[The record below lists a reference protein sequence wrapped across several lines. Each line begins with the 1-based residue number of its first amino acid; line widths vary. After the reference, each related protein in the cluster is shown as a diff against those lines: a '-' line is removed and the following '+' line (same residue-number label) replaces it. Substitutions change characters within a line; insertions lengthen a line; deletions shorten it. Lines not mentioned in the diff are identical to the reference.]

1 MSVASAALV
10 EDDAWRNVP
19 FEARES
25 PGPELV
31 RLDRSSPVSGAG
43 AIVAVVQRLSM
54 ARSLAEIQAIVGSA
68 ARRLT
73 GADGATFVI
82 REGERC
88 FYADEDAISPLW
100 KGQRF
105 PIESCIS
112 GWAMLNRQAAVIPDI
127 YEDERIPQDAYRPT
141 FVKSLAMVP
150 IRRLDPIGAI
160 GNYWASHHE
169 PTGEELALLQA
180 LADSTAV
187 AIENVR
193 FIQALENAQ
202 LETLQRLALAAEYR
216 DEATH
221 QHTERVARTSF
232 LLARKLGLPVEQV
245 GLIRLAA
252 PLHDIGKLAVPDVIL
267 LKPGKLTPGEYEAIK
282 RHTTAGAD
290 ILSGSTSEVLRV
302 AEEIALTH
310 HEWWDGSGYPAGL
323 RETAIPI
330 SGRIVALADV
340 YDALTHARPYK
351 PAWSTDDAASEIVR
365 SRTTQFDP
373 VVVDAFLTLEPDD
386 LVDLPPGWSARQPT
400 APRAAARP
408 SSTTRRDSG

>member
-1 MSVASAALV
+1 MSVASAAFV

-19 FEARES
+19 PEAREHHEH
-25 PGPELV
+25 ELV
-31 RLDRSSPVSGAG
+31 SAGRRSDLGGDG

-54 ARSLAEIQAIVGSA
+54 ARSLAEIQAIVRSA

-82 REGERC
+82 REHERC

-105 PIESCIS
+105 PIDSCIS

-127 YEDERIPQDAYRPT
+127 YKDDRIPHDAYRPT

-150 IRRLDPIGAI
+150 IRQLDPIGAI
-160 GNYWASHHE
+160 GNYWASHHQ
-169 PTGEELALLQA
+169 PTAEELALLQA

-187 AIENVR
+187 AVENVR

-232 LLARKLGLPVEQV
+232 LLARKLGLPDERV
-245 GLIRLAA
+245 GLIGLAA
-252 PLHDIGKLAVPDVIL
+252 PLHDIGKLGVSDVIL
-267 LKPGKLTPGEYEAIK
+267 LKPGKLTPSEYEAIK

-290 ILSGSTSEVLRV
+290 ILSGSTSEILRV
-302 AEEIALTH
+302 AQEIALTH

-323 RETAIPI
+323 RGTAIPI

-351 PAWSTDDAASEIVR
+351 PSWSTHDAVREILR
-365 SRTTQFDP
+365 SRATQFDP
-373 VVVDAFLTLEPDD
+373 DVVDAFLTLDADE
-386 LVDLPPGWSARQPT
+386 LVELPTSSFSTPRSSRSSA
-400 APRAAARP
+400 
-408 SSTTRRDSG
+408 